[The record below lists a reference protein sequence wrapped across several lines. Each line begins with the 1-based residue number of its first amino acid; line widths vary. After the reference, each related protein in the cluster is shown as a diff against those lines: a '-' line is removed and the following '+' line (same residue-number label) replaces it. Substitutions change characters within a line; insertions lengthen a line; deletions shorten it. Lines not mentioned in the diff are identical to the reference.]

1 LHEPEVCHRRERRV
15 AGEDL
20 LGVIASHGPY
30 RESDRSPRKSRGS
43 AKAIAPPP
51 TIARP
56 LRKKILKP
64 SAFSTLSPFCA
75 KFDIRIL
82 LFLKF
87 ETYFAAL
94 RSNCRSRVLEDY
106 TPPEEINLLDE
117 GIERYFGIRRD
128 LKIES
133 PFSQQVLRGFVLGIS
148 SALFLER
155 LFLEILL
162 WPAWPFLTREVVL
175 TSYYRMRA
183 FLTLHIRNECV
194 H

>member
-1 LHEPEVCHRRERRV
+1 
-15 AGEDL
+15 
-20 LGVIASHGPY
+20 
-30 RESDRSPRKSRGS
+30 
-43 AKAIAPPP
+43 
-51 TIARP
+51 
-56 LRKKILKP
+56 
-64 SAFSTLSPFCA
+64 
-75 KFDIRIL
+75 
-82 LFLKF
+82 
-87 ETYFAAL
+87 
-94 RSNCRSRVLEDY
+94 VLEDY

-175 TSYYRMRA
+175 TSYYRMRV